1 MHEGDPVLARIDDRS
16 EQRRRHDQP
25 RDHHGRILAV
35 GEFGDDAVLGV
46 ILSLDPSL
54 RQLDTDLSQTIERLR
69 SRAVLDP
76 DLCGSRLCASR
87 CRGPA
92 RHSHRRSTTGEEVAK
107 RRAFGNTSVFL
118 FGEARREV
126 DPALA
131 ITAPFKA
138 LHRGDNTL
146 VLVSMEPDVGDGD
159 GHRPTLPATIAIM
172 DAAPLP
178 GATGWSKPCGTVTSA
193 GLLP

>member
-1 MHEGDPVLARIDDRS
+1 M
-16 EQRRRHDQP
+16 
-25 RDHHGRILAV
+25 
-35 GEFGDDAVLGV
+35 
-46 ILSLDPSL
+46 
-54 RQLDTDLSQTIERLR
+54 
-69 SRAVLDP
+69 
-76 DLCGSRLCASR
+76 
-87 CRGPA
+87 
-92 RHSHRRSTTGEEVAK
+92 
-107 RRAFGNTSVFL
+107 FL

-138 LHRGDNTL
+138 LHRGDNAL

-193 GLLP
+193 GLLH

>member
-1 MHEGDPVLARIDDRS
+1 M
-16 EQRRRHDQP
+16 
-25 RDHHGRILAV
+25 
-35 GEFGDDAVLGV
+35 
-46 ILSLDPSL
+46 
-54 RQLDTDLSQTIERLR
+54 
-69 SRAVLDP
+69 
-76 DLCGSRLCASR
+76 
-87 CRGPA
+87 
-92 RHSHRRSTTGEEVAK
+92 
-107 RRAFGNTSVFL
+107 FL
-118 FGEARREV
+118 FGETRREV
-126 DPALA
+126 DPAQT

>member
-1 MHEGDPVLARIDDRS
+1 MHEGDPVLARLDDRS

-25 RDHHGRILAV
+25 RDHHGRILAL

-54 RQLDTDLSQTIERLR
+54 RQLDADLSQTIERLR

-87 CRGPA
+87 CRRPG

-107 RRAFGNTSVFL
+107 RGAFGNTSMFL
-118 FGEARREV
+118 FGEARREI
-126 DPALA
+126 DPALPV
-131 ITAPFKA
+131 TALFEL
-138 LHRGDNTL
+138 LHGGDDTL

-159 GHRPTLPATIAIM
+159 GHRPTLPASITIM